1 MNKQGFTLLELLV
14 VIVVLSIATGL
25 IVVRGTPGN
34 NNYLQAEAQK
44 LTQILRIAQ
53 QHAILK
59 SQEIRFIPVPKG
71 YTFEALT
78 GTRWLPVEGESMLRA
93 RFWDNSGVQV
103 NMTVDGQAVS
113 FVTIEPTAGLNIKTL
128 TLGLGKSRIN
138 LSSGTGGIF
147 KSGKPFE
154 ATSEMPVNS
163 NLYNPQ
169 GL

>member
-53 QHAILK
+53 QHSILK

-71 YTFEALT
+71 YTFEALS
-78 GTRWLPVEGESMLRA
+78 GTRWLPVEGESMLRT
-93 RFWDNSGVQV
+93 RLWDNAGVQV
-103 NMTVDGQAVS
+103 NMSMDGQAVS

-147 KSGKPFE
+147 KAGKPFE
-154 ATSEMPVNS
+154 ATNDMPANTD
-163 NLYNPQ
+163 LYKPQNP
-169 GL
+169 